1 MHLLSLRAPS
11 GPELWA
17 AGFFAFGRSVTNSD
31 AAPLTMESMMRFLEQ
46 FIAAIWNRLQ
56 DRRRGARKQHS
67 GTAIG
72 FQVVDSRV
80 TRQPASLSNQRR
92 TMHLAVLGK
101 TGTGKSSLLRY
112 LMQQDIESGRGF
124 LAFDLH
130 GELTPFLLAVVNN
143 QERRFHEHLSDRL
156 ILIDPADSVVSVGL
170 NPLEQ
175 EFPDFIRIG
184 EFAEVLRWRWSLDHL
199 GARTDEL
206 LRNALFTLSACKLT
220 LLELPLLLSHAP
232 FRKECLKQVEN
243 AEVREYF
250 EVRYGQASE
259 AMRAAMREPVLNKLS
274 AFTGDHRFRHLLG
287 QSKSTFSL
295 REAMDRGAWVIV
307 NLNKGRLGEHALTL
321 GSLIFTM
328 LKNAVF
334 SREKRSLFTAYCDEL
349 QNFVAFGGSLE
360 TILSEARKFGV
371 AIVSANQFL
380 DQFRPDMRAAIL
392 SLGTHVYFQL
402 SSGDAGNVAQAL
414 DGGRGLAERLKNLPQ
429 RHAIVKSGSER
440 LFEIRVPDVH
450 EPRVDY
456 ASLVTRSRGAWA
468 RPRPLIER
476 EIAQRQSVARNARVV
491 ASDHDA

>member
-1 MHLLSLRAPS
+1 MI
-11 GPELWA
+11 
-17 AGFFAFGRSVTNSD
+17 
-31 AAPLTMESMMRFLEQ
+31 RFLEQ
-46 FIAAIWNRLQ
+46 LIAAIWNRVVA
-56 DRRRGARKQHS
+56 RGARARKKQS
-67 GTAIG
+67 GTVVG
-72 FQVVDSRV
+72 FQVVDGRV
-80 TRQPASLSNQRR
+80 TRQSAQLSNQRR
-92 TMHLAVLGK
+92 SMHIAVLGK
-101 TGTGKSSLLRY
+101 TGTGKSSLLRC
-112 LMQQDIESGRGF
+112 LMQQDLEAGRGF

-130 GELTPFLLAVVNN
+130 GELTPFVLAVVNSL
-143 QERRFHEHLSDRL
+143 ERRFHEHLSDRL
-156 ILIDPADSVVSVGL
+156 ILIDPADPVVSVGV

-184 EFAEVLRWRWSLDHL
+184 EFAEVLRWRWSLDHF

-206 LRNALFTLSACKLT
+206 LRNALYVLSACKLT
-220 LLELPLLLSHAP
+220 LLELSLLLSNSS
-232 FRKECLKQVEN
+232 FRTECLRQVEN

-287 QSKSTFSL
+287 QTKSTFSL

-334 SREKRSLFTAYCDEL
+334 TRENRSLFTAYCDEL

-440 LFEIRVPDVH
+440 LFEIRVPDVR

-456 ASLVTRSRGAWA
+456 QSLVARSRGVWA
-468 RPRPLIER
+468 RPHAVIER
-476 EIAQRQSVARNARVV
+476 EIAQRQRVV
-491 ASDHDA
+491 RNTREVSSDHDV